1 MSGSPVVPTTLVVK
15 ARDGHRG
22 LFLSVSGA
30 SRTGGMLSPYF
41 QRQNTK
47 KVGTDR
53 NTHLFLK
60 TMTRTGIIIG
70 YGGDGYN
77 LDVFVRSFN
86 GNTSYGVDGIQF
98 DDKSATD
105 AASFIALAKAAAEDF
120 ATNNGFTWDTLF
132 VAPGAL
138 DGAPQAAVADTT
150 DISDAAVQLNALL
163 AELRTLG
170 LIST

>member
-1 MSGSPVVPTTLVVK
+1 
-15 ARDGHRG
+15 
-22 LFLSVSGA
+22 
-30 SRTGGMLSPYF
+30 
-41 QRQNTK
+41 
-47 KVGTDR
+47 
-53 NTHLFLK
+53 
-60 TMTRTGIIIG
+60 MTRTGIIIG